1 METAVPFSADA
12 PDAALPALVLLCK
25 RPALGHAKQRLAATL
40 GQQRAL
46 TLANALLDCALE
58 DLCKWP
64 GVSVIAPDSS
74 RHLEWARSL
83 APNAHCL
90 AQSEGNLG
98 QRLNAL
104 DAKLRDQG
112 MSQLMF
118 IGSDCPALMPD
129 DYRNVQSLL
138 QDFDTVL
145 LNARDGGVVLMAS
158 NQPWPDLTPLPWSTA
173 VLGSELAQ
181 LCRLAGQ
188 RVIVAGE
195 SFDIDVAA
203 DLGLLQESL
212 VDDRR
217 PARRRLMDQLRIQ
230 SNA

>member
-1 METAVPFSADA
+1 MVNSRALPADA
-12 PDAALPALVLLCK
+12 PDAAVPGLVLLCK

-40 GQQRAL
+40 GKERAL
-46 TLANALLDCALE
+46 ILANALLECALE
-58 DLCKWP
+58 DLCQWP
-64 GVSVIAPDSS
+64 GSSVIAPDSS
-74 RHLEWARSL
+74 MHLEWARSL
-83 APNAHCL
+83 APGTHCI
-90 AQSEGNLG
+90 AQVEGNLG

-104 DAKLRDQG
+104 DINLRNQG
-112 MSQLMF
+112 MRQLMF
-118 IGSDCPALMPD
+118 IGSDCPALMPG

-158 NQPWPDLTPLPWSTA
+158 NQPWPDLTSLPWSTSDLSA
-173 VLGSELAQ
+173 ALLH

-188 RVIVAGE
+188 RVAVAGE

-203 DLGLLQESL
+203 DLPLLQAL
-212 VDDRR
+212 TNDPR
-217 PARRRLMDQLRIQ
+217 PARRRLLDHLQIQ